1 MNHPSIMLHSL
12 PKIIGA
18 KKKRLRFFF
27 FALLFVHWGYS
38 SYLEK
43 LQLCRQKLWNQ
54 RKCKRKGEKRKKPH
68 LDFKTMIL
76 ANAVELQK
84 KIYLYYN
91 NPLVYSRNSTRRVSR
106 LKSVGCISKFI
117 CDWMGKLLGLA
128 GHNEPQVLLRNSHQI
143 RANDLIWQE

>member
-1 MNHPSIMLHSL
+1 MKS
-12 PKIIGA
+12 
-18 KKKRLRFFF
+18 KK
-27 FALLFVHWGYS
+27 V
-38 SYLEK
+38 
-43 LQLCRQKLWNQ
+43 Q
-54 RKCKRKGEKRKKPH
+54 EKRGKKE

-84 KIYLYYN
+84 KIYLHYN
-91 NPLVYSRNSTRRVSR
+91 NPLVYSRNSSRRVSR

-143 RANDLIWQE
+143 RVNDLIWQE